1 MVKNESARGV
11 GSIVLKF
18 WLMLKHRQEGSGVKQ
33 PWFWPDGCLFSFQ

>member
-18 WLMLKHRQEGSGVKQ
+18 RPMLEHRQEGSGVEQ
-33 PWFWPDGCLFSFQ
+33 PWF